1 MEVLHSICCGL
12 DVHKRTVV
20 ACLLFEAQ
28 GKLQKELRTFG
39 TTTPELRELAQW
51 LEQHGCQQA
60 AIESTGVYW
69 KPVFNMLER
78 QGIEVLL
85 ANAKHMHNVP
95 GRKTD
100 MKDAEWI
107 AQLLR
112 HGLLKASFIPT
123 PEIRELREL
132 TRYRKKLIQ
141 LRADQCNR
149 IQKLLETCNIKL
161 ASVASDILGASGR
174 EMLSA
179 LADGETDTKK
189 LAEMARGRLK
199 QKIPQL
205 QPALDGI
212 LGATHRWLLREQ
224 LDEVERLDQAI
235 ARLDAKVEEVALP
248 FARQIQRLRQIPGV
262 NLRTAQVIL
271 AEIGADMSC
280 FKTPEDLASWAG
292 ICPGAHQSGGKRLS
306 GKTRKGNA
314 WLNAALTE
322 AGWAASRAKDTD
334 LQALYRRLARRRGRK
349 RACRAVGHHILRRAH
364 VLLRDPDVLYQ
375 DAGATYFD
383 AKQLEHQKTYYL
395 RKLRELGI
403 NVTIAA

>member
-1 MEVLHSICCGL
+1 
-12 DVHKRTVV
+12 VV
-20 ACLLFEAQ
+20 ACLLLEAQ

-51 LEQHGCQQA
+51 LAAHGCQQV

-78 QGIEVLL
+78 QGIQVLL
-85 ANAKHMHNVP
+85 ANAKHMRNVP

-123 PEIRELREL
+123 AEIRELREL

-174 EMLSA
+174 EMLNA
-179 LADGETDTKK
+179 LAEGETDAKK
-189 LAEMARGRLK
+189 LAQMARGRLK

-205 QPALDGI
+205 APALEGM
-212 LGATHRWLLREQ
+212 LSASQRWLLREQ
-224 LDEVERLDQAI
+224 LDEIEHLDEAI
-235 ARLDAKVEEVALP
+235 ARLDQKVEEVALP
-248 FARQIQRLRQIPGV
+248 FDKQIQRLRKIPGV
-262 NLRTAQVIL
+262 NLRNAQVIL

-280 FKTPEDLASWAG
+280 FKTSADLASWAG

-306 GKTRKGNA
+306 GKSRKGNT

-334 LQALYRRLARRRGRK
+334 LQALYRRLARRRGRN
-349 RACRAVGHHILRRAH
+349 RACRAVGHHILLRVH
-364 VLLRDPDVLYQ
+364 VLLRDLNVLYE
-375 DAGATYFD
+375 DAGANYYD
-383 AKQLEHQKTYYL
+383 AKHLEHQKTYYL
-395 RKLRELGI
+395 RKLRELGVNI
-403 NVTIAA
+403 TVAA